1 MLTTI
6 EKVILLQN
14 VDIFSLVPTEQL
26 AYLAAIARETS
37 ITNGSTIYRE
47 NDPADSLFLV
57 IEGSV
62 RLHKGTQEITT
73 ALANHA
79 FGTWALFDEEL
90 RLVTATALEDSR
102 LLKIDRE
109 DFVEILADHVQ
120 ISQGILKT
128 LAGRLRNIVDRVQ
141 IDRSRADH

>member
-14 VDIFSLVPTEQL
+14 VDVFSLVPTEQL
-26 AYLAAIARETS
+26 AYLASIAREAS
-37 ITNGSTIYRE
+37 FASGDTIYRE

-62 RLHKGTQEITT
+62 RLHKDQQEITT
-73 ALANHA
+73 VLVNQA
-79 FGTWALFDEEL
+79 FGTWALFDEEV
-90 RLVTATALEDSR
+90 RLLTATAVENSR

-128 LAGRLRNIVDRVQ
+128 LAGRLRNIVDRVH
-141 IDRSRADH
+141 IDRPR

>member
-14 VDIFSLVPTEQL
+14 VDVFSLVPTEQL
-26 AYLAAIARETS
+26 AYLASIARETTFS
-37 ITNGSTIYRE
+37 AGDTIYRE

-62 RLHKGTQEITT
+62 RLHKDLQEITT
-73 ALANHA
+73 ALANQA
-79 FGTWALFDEEL
+79 FGTWALFDEEV
-90 RLVTATALEDSR
+90 RLLTATAVENSH

-128 LAGRLRNIVDRVQ
+128 LAGRLRNIVDRVH
-141 IDRSRADH
+141 IDRPR

>member
-6 EKVILLQN
+6 EKVIRLQN
-14 VDIFSLVPTEQL
+14 VDLFALVPTEQL

-37 ITNGSTIYRE
+37 VSAGNTIYRE

-62 RLHKGTQEITT
+62 RLHKGVQEITT
-73 ALANHA
+73 ALPNQA

-90 RLVTATALEDSR
+90 RLVTATAIEDSR

-141 IDRSRADH
+141 IDRSRADV

>member
-14 VDIFSLVPTEQL
+14 VDLFALVPTEQL
-26 AYLAAIARETS
+26 AYLAAIAKETS
-37 ITNGSTIYRE
+37 ASSGNTIYRE

-141 IDRSRADH
+141 IDRSRADV

>member
-14 VDIFSLVPTEQL
+14 VDVFSLVPTEQL
-26 AYLAAIARETS
+26 AYLATIARETAFS
-37 ITNGSTIYRE
+37 AGGTIYRE

-62 RLHKGTQEITT
+62 RIHKDLEEITT
-73 ALANHA
+73 ARANQA
-79 FGTWALFDEEL
+79 FGTWALFDEEV
-90 RLVTATALEDSR
+90 RLLTATAVENSR

-128 LAGRLRNIVDRVQ
+128 LAGRLRNIVDRVH
-141 IDRSRADH
+141 IDRPR

>member
-6 EKVILLQN
+6 EKVMLLQN
-14 VDIFSLVPTEQL
+14 VDVFSLVPTEQL
-26 AYLAAIARETS
+26 AYLAAIAKETS
-37 ITNGSTIYRE
+37 VPKGSTIYRE

-73 ALANHA
+73 ARANHA
-79 FGTWALFDEEL
+79 FGTWALFDEEF
-90 RLVTATALEDSR
+90 RLVTATASEDSR

-141 IDRSRADH
+141 IDRSRADQ